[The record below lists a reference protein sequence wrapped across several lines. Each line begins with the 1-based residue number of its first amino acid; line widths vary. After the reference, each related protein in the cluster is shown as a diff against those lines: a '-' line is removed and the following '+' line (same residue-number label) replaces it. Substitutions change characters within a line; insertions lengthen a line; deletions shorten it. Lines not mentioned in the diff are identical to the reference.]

1 LEKSRQC
8 LSLLLQLYGYKLS
21 FSPSGEV
28 IECLV
33 LVVSFDRN
41 SLKRRALRVIKAAI
55 NNGVRIVLGADVVAQ
70 LKKSEDSEVA
80 ELAKEIWMT

>member
-1 LEKSRQC
+1 M
-8 LSLLLQLYGYKLS
+8 LLQLYGYKLS
-21 FSPSGEV
+21 FSPSVEV

>member
-1 LEKSRQC
+1 
-8 LSLLLQLYGYKLS
+8 LLLQLYGYKLS
-21 FSPSGEV
+21 FSPSVEV

>member
-1 LEKSRQC
+1 MEKSRQC